1 MGLASA
7 VARPPIRRLC
17 PPSGRPRMV
26 RPIHPR
32 LGRPPADNTR
42 CSARSPRACCSR
54 LRAADAD
61 PDESIIASG
70 MLTRLWSL
78 RPASALQ
85 EFLAGATLRLC
96 HQIV

>member
-7 VARPPIRRLC
+7 VATTADTPALSSLR
-17 PPSGRPRMV
+17 GPRMV

-85 EFLAGATLRLC
+85 EFLAGVTLRLC